1 MRLSQLWKSNKSSSS
16 QRPQVPAGQRVYAIG
31 DVHGCRA
38 HLAGLLDRIGRDVA
52 SKDRAEVT
60 LVYLGDY
67 IDRGPQ
73 SAEVIDLV
81 LAQPTWADQV
91 VRLKGNHEEMLE
103 RFLADPTYGNAWRQF
118 GGLATV
124 ASYGVDTKGLQ
135 LGRDLER
142 TARDLERA
150 MPATHHNFVAT
161 LPYAH
166 TIGDYFFCHAGVR
179 PGVALEQQRASD
191 LCWIRHEF
199 LSSDDDFGLVVVHG
213 HSPVESPEVFANRVN
228 VDTGAYATG
237 VLSCAV
243 IEGARVDFICVDT
256 SEVSKF

>member
-1 MRLSQLWKSNKSSSS
+1 MRLSRLWKSAKVSSA
-16 QRPQVPAGQRVYAIG
+16 QEPQVPDGQRVYAIG

-38 HLAGLLDRIGRDVA
+38 HLAGLLDRIGQDSARKGA
-52 SKDRAEVT
+52 AEIS

-73 SAEVIDLV
+73 SSEVIELV
-81 LAQPTWADQV
+81 LRVPIWADHV

-103 RFLADPTYGNAWRQF
+103 RFLADPGYGSAWRQF
-118 GGLATV
+118 GGLATL
-124 ASYGVDTKGLQ
+124 ASYGVDTRAIQ
-135 LGRDLER
+135 LGREYER
-142 TARDLERA
+142 AARDLERA
-150 MPATHHNFVAT
+150 MPATHHNFVSS

-179 PGVALEQQRASD
+179 PGVALEEQRNSD
-191 LCWIRHEF
+191 LCWIRYEF
-199 LSSDDDFGLVVVHG
+199 LSSAEDFGRVVVHG
-213 HSPVESPEVFANRVN
+213 HSPVESPEVLANRVN

-243 IEGARVDFICVDT
+243 IESTRVDFISVHT
-256 SEVSKF
+256 SDVSSY